1 MKKSV
6 QLQIFSRVSFLDKL
20 LFTKHLSIMIKSGI
34 TIVEAFDILSAQTQS
49 SAFKKVLEQIR
60 ADIQNGK
67 SLSDALA
74 KHPKIFDKFYTSIV
88 SIGETSGT
96 LDQSLLYLSQQLGKD
111 YTLRKKIQ
119 GALMYPAIVFVVA
132 SVVGMGISLFVLPKL
147 LELFKEFETALPL
160 STQVLLFIATS
171 MEQYGIFI
179 IAGFIGLIFLGRYL
193 ITLDAVKP
201 YWDNFLL
208 SLPIF
213 GKIIQNAE
221 LTSFCR
227 NLGVML
233 KSGLTVTKALD
244 IEEKITT
251 NTVFKKYVG
260 SMLNAID
267 KGKAFSTEL
276 ESGAYPRIPLVATK
290 MIAVGEKTGKLEETF
305 LYLGDFF
312 EDEVDDA
319 TRNISTLIEP
329 VMLLVIG
336 SIVAFVALAIISPI
350 YELSSSIKR

>member
-1 MKKSV
+1 MKPTAQT
-6 QLQIFSRVSFLDKL
+6 QLFSRVTFLDKL

-34 TIVEAFDILSAQTQS
+34 TIVEAFDILTSQTKS
-49 SAFKKVLEQIR
+49 PVFKKILEEIR
-60 ADIQNGK
+60 TDIQNGK
-67 SLSDALA
+67 SLADSLSR
-74 KHPKIFDKFYTSIV
+74 HPKVFNTFYTSIV

-96 LDQSLLYLSQQLGKD
+96 LDQSLLYLSQQLSKD
-111 YTLRKKIQ
+111 YAFRKKIQ
-119 GALMYPAIVFVVA
+119 GALMYPAIVFVLA
-132 SVVGMGISLFVLPKL
+132 TVVGMGVALFVLPKL
-147 LELFKEFETALPL
+147 LDLFKEFGTTLPL
-160 STQVLLFIATS
+160 STQILLFFARA
-171 MEQYGIFI
+171 MQNYGILI
-179 IAGFIGLIFLGRYL
+179 VGGFIGIVLLGKYM
-193 ITLDAVKP
+193 ITLKEVKP
-201 YWDNFLL
+201 YWDSFML
-208 SLPIF
+208 SVPIF

-251 NTVFKKYVG
+251 NTVFKNYV
-260 SMLNAID
+260 SKMLDAID

-276 ESGAYPRIPLVATK
+276 ESGSYAKIPLVATK

-319 TRNISTLIEP
+319 TRNISTLLEP

-336 SIVAFVALAIISPI
+336 SIVAFVALSIISPI